1 MSKEMIWRQSS
12 DSPRLAAA
20 MTPATG
26 PDSIIVTGIFFAVSA
41 DIKPP
46 LDCITRKVPRKP
58 AAKHFGDAK

>member
-1 MSKEMIWRQSS
+1 
-12 DSPRLAAA
+12 

-46 LDCITRKVPRKP
+46 LDCITRNVPETGV
-58 AAKHFGDAK
+58 AEHFLQGDR